1 MTVRLLRDTDAVR
14 EREDDGPD
22 ASAQLLQ
29 RWVAATV
36 RDRVLRGA
44 VAWPLH
50 HQRLRY
56 DRLQHYVARRR

>member
-14 EREDDGPD
+14 EREDDGTD
-22 ASAQLLQ
+22 ASARLLQ

-44 VAWPLH
+44 VAWPLVPKRDH
-50 HQRLRY
+50 Y
-56 DRLQHYVARRR
+56 DRRGRKIG